1 VKRATISRLLC
12 GTFVTAAWFVTMA
25 GGWGDIGE
33 ALAREFPV
41 AEAAD
46 ASRVIPGK
54 VLLEGDDLGM
64 PTRLVLHGDEVLLV
78 DRFRDEAIFGVDR
91 RSGEVAWSFGRK
103 GEGPRELKSPKALV
117 VVGQDLAVLD
127 AGLNRISWLGP
138 VADGSYSLLETTQIT
153 SESVVTDFSL
163 SADGPFVV
171 SGFLGNQRLGQ
182 VSREG
187 AFLGHLGAAPDVD
200 ELPPQRRAEVFQGTL
215 RSNRDG
221 RLHVATSRF
230 ASHIDVLDDA
240 TGELRT
246 IWGPERFAPHAGKYE
261 TRFGYLDSAPMS
273 DGFLA
278 LYSGRTRDEYPGRAN
293 YGAIVDEFDW
303 DGTHRA
309 RYELDSD
316 VITIAY
322 DESERTLYAVRHN
335 LVPAILVYELDR

>member
-1 VKRATISRLLC
+1 MKRATMTRILC
-12 GTFVTAAWFVTMA
+12 AAFVTAAWFVTMA

-41 AEAAD
+41 AETD
-46 ASRVIPGK
+46 GSRVIPGK
-54 VLLEGDDLGM
+54 VLLEGDELGM

-78 DRFRDEAIFGVDR
+78 DRFRGEAIFGVDR
-91 RSGEVAWSFGRK
+91 RSGEVTWSFGPK

-127 AGLNRISWLGP
+127 AGLNRISWLTP
-138 VADGSYSLLETTQIT
+138 DAADGSYSFLGTTQIV
-153 SESVVTDFSL
+153 SKSVPTDFSL
-163 SADGPFVV
+163 SAEGPFVV

-187 AFLGHLGAAPDVD
+187 AFLRHLGAAPDVD
-200 ELPPQRRAEVFQGTL
+200 ELPPPRRAEVFQGTL
-215 RSNRDG
+215 RSGHNG

-230 ASHIDVLDDA
+230 ASHIDVLDDE
-240 TGELRT
+240 TGGLRT

-293 YGAIVDEFDW
+293 YGAIVDEFGW

-322 DESERTLYAVRHN
+322 DESERTLYAVRHD